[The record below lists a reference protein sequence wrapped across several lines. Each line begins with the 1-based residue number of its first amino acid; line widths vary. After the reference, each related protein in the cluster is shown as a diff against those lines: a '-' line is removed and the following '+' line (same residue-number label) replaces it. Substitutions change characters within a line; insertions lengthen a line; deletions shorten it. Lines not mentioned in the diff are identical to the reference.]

1 MGSQVKWFIVLTFLL
16 LTPLALNSET
26 SSVQNSDFHRDYWP
40 TMGWRGV
47 QPEVQGMNTT
57 LLQAF
62 WNTIYST
69 DNVQGF
75 LLIRNGYILF
85 EANAPGISPNRLWRI
100 YSCTKSVSAAAF
112 GLALADGLVDSVH
125 NPVLDYFPERTIQN
139 PDPWKSNM
147 EIWHLLTMSSGL
159 ERSDF
164 GLGTKPDWVQ
174 YLLDS
179 PMAHEPGEF
188 WNYNGGC
195 SHLLSAI
202 ITETT
207 GVSMETLVRDRLFTP
222 IGISRYEWGDDP
234 QGVTTGMAG
243 LSLSL
248 RDLAKIA
255 YLYLNNGTWEASQ
268 LLPAEWIA
276 ECKHPHFVFTYGEG
290 YGYQWWI
297 DIPISG
303 YSMRGAGGMRVFVL
317 PQEDLVIAFGAAPYG
332 SEECYAYFEEFIYP
346 AIIGDIVSLPS
357 STWDWLFALMMG
369 FTILSISIA
378 IVILRWKQK
387 TP

>member
-1 MGSQVKWFIVLTFLL
+1 MVLQTKWFILFTFLL
-16 LTPLALNSET
+16 LTPLAINAE
-26 SSVQNSDFHRDYWP
+26 SSVLHNTDFQRDYWP
-40 TMGWRGV
+40 TTGWRGV
-47 QPEVQGMNTT
+47 QPEVQGMNAS

-62 WNTIYST
+62 WQTISST

-85 EANAPGISPNRLWRI
+85 EAYGPGIRPNHLWRI

-112 GLALADGLVDSVH
+112 GLALADGLVASVNDS
-125 NPVLDYFPERTIQN
+125 VLDYFPNRAIQN
-139 PDPWKSNM
+139 PDPWKSTM
-147 EIWHLLTMSSGL
+147 SIWHLLTMSSGL

-179 PMAHEPGEF
+179 PMSNEPGDF

-207 GVSMETLVRDRLFTP
+207 GLSMESLLHNRLFTP
-222 IGISRYEWGDDP
+222 MGISTYEWGDDP

-255 YLYLNNGTWEASQ
+255 FLYLNNGTWGASQ
-268 LLPAEWIA
+268 LLPAEWIV
-276 ECKHPHFVFTYGEG
+276 ECTYPHFVFTYGEG

-317 PQEDLVIAFGAAPYG
+317 PQEDLVLVFGAAPYG
-332 SEECYAYFEEFIYP
+332 SEEYYAYFDEFIYP
-346 AIIGDIVSLPS
+346 AIIGDPVRLPAS
-357 STWDWLFALMMG
+357 MWDQLFPFMLG
-369 FTILSISIA
+369 VTILGIS
-378 IVILRWKQK
+378 VVLVFLLWKRR